1 VSQSP
6 NRAAIQRI
14 SELLSEEIPNEG
26 ELTLKKRVAIKDTN
40 ESYILKCVISSSKA
54 SNKP

>member
-26 ELTLKKRVAIKDTN
+26 ELTSRR
-40 ESYILKCVISSSKA
+40 ESPSKTPMKA
-54 SNKP
+54 TFSNVLLVQA